1 MQRIVS
7 SHQSRRPNSKYYQY
21 LLAFLVQ
28 KVEQTG
34 WLLREEIKALGV
46 IDELDVLPL
55 DALSHVLLLLELE
68 DVLVEVV
75 VQALVR
81 VVDAELFE
89 AVALKILEAKD
100 VQHTDGITL
109 KTKTDHTPNQTEQ
122 GTISSDNI
130 HIGIYHWTWRG
141 GSVVSSVP

>member
-89 AVALKILEAKD
+89 AVALKILEAED

-109 KTKTDHTPNQTEQ
+109 KTKTDHTPTKQNKEPFPATTYISAYITGQ
-122 GTISSDNI
+122 G
-130 HIGIYHWTWRG
+130 
-141 GSVVSSVP
+141 VVAQW